1 MPAPSSSRRPRS
13 RPSHRRSAGPD
24 RLADVVRLVDES
36 FADDAPEAGHLAFHA
51 TLEDGQLALG
61 VRPIPVGVHPFSELA
76 GLVAPSSWEVFGLR
90 VHGTGHRLDDGTRR
104 PATSTFAVD
113 RTGAERSVLH
123 DGEQRV
129 EPGPGAVGTLPD
141 LCRRVLG
148 LPTPPPP
155 ARTHLLFAVAWL
167 DRLLEAWSDPL
178 RRRRIMT
185 SFPAAAALHPAVADG
200 AEPPDD
206 PVVLGRRA
214 AAHAEAWPWARL
226 RSEPEALVPPG
237 GGLPGSVAAWMD
249 DGAFARWVL
258 GAYPDLGILVVDAL
272 SLLGPVVGD
281 EVRTVVLRTL
291 EGDR

>member
-13 RPSHRRSAGPD
+13 RPPRPRPAAPD
-24 RLADVVRLVDES
+24 RLGEVVRLVDES
-36 FADDAPEAGHLAFHA
+36 FADDAPGAGHLAFHA
-51 TLEDGQLALG
+51 TVEEGEVALG
-61 VRPIPVGVHPFSELA
+61 VRAIPSGVHPFTELA

-90 VHGTGHRLDDGTRR
+90 VHGTGHRLDDGVRR
-104 PATSTFAVD
+104 PTASTFAVD
-113 RTGAERSVLH
+113 RHGGERAVLR
-123 DGEQRV
+123 DDDQRV

-167 DRLLEAWSDPL
+167 DRLLEAWSDP
-178 RRRRIMT
+178 RRRRQIMT

-200 AEPPDD
+200 EAPPDD
-206 PVVLGRRA
+206 PVVLARVA
-214 AAHAEAWPWARL
+214 TAHADAWPWARL

-237 GGLPGSVAAWMD
+237 GCLPGSVATWMD

-258 GAYPDLGILVVDAL
+258 GAYPDLGVLTVDTL

-281 EVRTVVLRTL
+281 EVRTVVRRTL
-291 EGDR
+291 EGER

>member
-13 RPSHRRSAGPD
+13 RLPRHRAGTPD
-24 RLADVVRLVDES
+24 LLADVVRLVDAS
-36 FADDAPEAGHLAFHA
+36 FADAVPEEHLAFHA
-51 TLEDGQLALG
+51 TVEDGEVALG
-61 VRPIPVGVHPFSELA
+61 VRPIPIGVHPFSELA
-76 GLVAPSSWEVFGLR
+76 GLVAPPSWEVFGLR

-104 PATSTFAVD
+104 PTTSTFAVD
-113 RTGAERSVLH
+113 RAGAERSVLH
-123 DGEQRV
+123 DGDRRV
-129 EPGPGAVGTLPD
+129 EPGDGAVGTLPD

-178 RRRRIMT
+178 RRRRIMS
-185 SFPAAAALHPAVADG
+185 SFAAAAALHPAVADG
-200 AEPPDD
+200 EEPPDD
-206 PVVLGRRA
+206 PFVLSRLA

-226 RSEPEALVPPG
+226 RREPDALAPPG

-258 GAYPDLGILVVDAL
+258 GAYPDLGALVVDTL
-272 SLLGPVVGD
+272 SLLGPVVAD
-281 EVRTVVLRTL
+281 DVRTVVIRTL
-291 EGDR
+291 EGER